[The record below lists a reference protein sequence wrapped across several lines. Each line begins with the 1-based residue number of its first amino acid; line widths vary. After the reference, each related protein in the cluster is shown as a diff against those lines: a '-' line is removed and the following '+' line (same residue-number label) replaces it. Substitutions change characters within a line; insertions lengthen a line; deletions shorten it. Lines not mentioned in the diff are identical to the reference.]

1 MTKLKTLKDRI
12 DKLKQGCGKS
22 YLMAKEG
29 ESKITAD
36 CGIFKDINIINLCPI
51 CKARLD
57 ELEKQRQ
64 EAIKWIKN
72 CEWRGFSITACT
84 DTDRCIAC
92 IRTMKMNN
100 IIEGDLE

>member
-1 MTKLKTLKDRI
+1 MK
-12 DKLKQGCGKS
+12 GCGKN
-22 YLMAKEG
+22 
-29 ESKITAD
+29 D
-36 CGIFKDINIINLCPI
+36 CGRLKGYYPNGDTWYCRE
-51 CKARLD
+51 CEARLD
-57 ELEKQRQ
+57 ELEKSRQ